1 MILYRMANAKTL
13 AVGEI
18 VSGFETILR
27 RQEYSTY
34 RFHYIHGSSN
44 IEAHDIFFLRK
55 SMLDLGAD
63 EHSKTDVY

>member
-44 IEAHDIFFLRK
+44 IEAHDIFFY
-55 SMLDLGAD
+55 ANQC
-63 EHSKTDVY
+63 